1 MSIDKGSLS
10 SSSAVRKSSKDGWTV
25 LLNSKRSQKGCHTA
39 FGFFSFDGPILFLK
53 QDNALL

>member
-1 MSIDKGSLS
+1 MSIDRGS
-10 SSSAVRKSSKDGWTV
+10 SSSRRALRKPSNVGWIA
-25 LLNSKRSQKGCHTA
+25 LSNPNRLQNGCQTA